1 MARELDWLCFV
12 FWGVTWDRAF
22 REVFFFSFLFGGMS
36 SAVYIVVLCTGFY
49 LLDMLRGSKS
59 CLVVGCGI
67 I

>member
-1 MARELDWLCFV
+1 MARESDWCVLFP
-12 FWGVTWDRAF
+12 GGSHGIGRLG
-22 REVFFFSFLFGGMS
+22 RFFFFFFFFGGMS
-36 SAVYIVVLCTGFY
+36 SAVYIVVLCMGFY